1 MNNLNFDQ
9 LFKKYDYLVFFDTET
24 TGLDQ
29 ECSYITELAAIK
41 VVKEEQGVGWVT
53 NITSSLLKLP
63 EGIVIPE
70 FLEKLTGITNEVIRE
85 EGRDWSEVYE
95 EFTNLF
101 EKDKKG
107 LVIAYNA
114 QFDLMFMQHQF
125 PDFKEL
131 DVDYLDS
138 LTVFREIEAYP
149 HKLADAIERFNLK
162 GCQNTHCAADDTA
175 ALIMV
180 TEVLSNR
187 CNLLDYVNR
196 FGYVP
201 KYGKPKN
208 KIEKI
213 NYFPQDRR

>member
-9 LFKKYDYLVFFDTET
+9 LFKKYDYVVFFDTET
-24 TGLDQ
+24 TGLDP

-41 VVKEEQGVGWVT
+41 VVKEEEQGWVT
-53 NITSSLLKLP
+53 DIISSLLKLP
-63 EGIVIPE
+63 ENVVIPE

-85 EGRDWSEVYE
+85 EGRDWNMVYN
-95 EFTNLF
+95 EFSSLF
-101 EKDKKG
+101 EKDRKG
-107 LVIAYNA
+107 LVIAHNA

-125 PDFKEL
+125 PAFKEL

-149 HKLADAIERFNLK
+149 HKLADAIERFDLQ
-162 GCQNTHCAADDTA
+162 GCRNSHCAADDTA

-180 TEVLSNR
+180 TEVLNNR
-187 CNLLDYVNR
+187 CNLLDYINR

-208 KIEKI
+208 KIDKI
-213 NYFPQDRR
+213 NYFPQNRR

>member
-9 LFKKYDYLVFFDTET
+9 LFKKYDYVVFFDTET
-24 TGLDQ
+24 TGLDP

-41 VVKEEQGVGWVT
+41 VVKEEEQGWVT
-53 NITSSLLKLP
+53 DIISSLLKLP
-63 EGIVIPE
+63 ENVVIPE

-85 EGRDWSEVYE
+85 EGRDWNMVYN
-95 EFTNLF
+95 EFSSLF
-101 EKDKKG
+101 EKDRKG

-125 PDFKEL
+125 PAFKEL

-149 HKLADAIERFNLK
+149 HKLADAIERFDLQ
-162 GCQNTHCAADDTA
+162 GCRNYHCAADDTA

-180 TEVLSNR
+180 TEVLNNR
-187 CNLLDYVNR
+187 CNLLDYINR

-208 KIEKI
+208 KIDKI
-213 NYFPQDRR
+213 NYFPQNRR

>member
-9 LFKKYDYLVFFDTET
+9 LFKKYDYVVFFDTET
-24 TGLDQ
+24 TGLDP

-41 VVKEEQGVGWVT
+41 VVKEEEQGWVT
-53 NITSSLLKLP
+53 DIISSLLKLP
-63 EGIVIPE
+63 ENVVIPE

-85 EGRDWSEVYE
+85 EGRDWNMVYN
-95 EFTNLF
+95 EFSSLF
-101 EKDKKG
+101 EKDRKG

-125 PDFKEL
+125 PAFKEL

-149 HKLADAIERFNLK
+149 HKLADAIERFDLQ
-162 GCQNTHCAADDTA
+162 GCRNSHCAADDTA

-180 TEVLSNR
+180 TEVLNNR
-187 CNLLDYVNR
+187 CNMLDYINR

-208 KIEKI
+208 KIDKI
-213 NYFPQDRR
+213 NYFPQNRR

>member
-9 LFKKYDYLVFFDTET
+9 LFKKYDYVVFFDTET
-24 TGLDQ
+24 TGLDP

-41 VVKEEQGVGWVT
+41 VVKEEEQGWVT
-53 NITSSLLKLP
+53 DIISSLLKLP
-63 EGIVIPE
+63 ENVVIPE

-85 EGRDWSEVYE
+85 EGRDWNMVYN
-95 EFTNLF
+95 EFSSLF
-101 EKDKKG
+101 EKDRKG

-125 PDFKEL
+125 PAFKEL

-138 LTVFREIEAYP
+138 VTVFREIEAYP
-149 HKLADAIERFNLK
+149 HKLADAIERFDLQ
-162 GCQNTHCAADDTA
+162 GCRNSHCAADDTA

-180 TEVLSNR
+180 TEVLNNR
-187 CNLLDYVNR
+187 CNLLDYINR

-208 KIEKI
+208 KIDKI
-213 NYFPQDRR
+213 NYFPQNRR

>member
-9 LFKKYDYLVFFDTET
+9 LFKKYDYVVFFDTET
-24 TGLDQ
+24 TGLDP

-41 VVKEEQGVGWVT
+41 VVKEEEQGWVT
-53 NITSSLLKLP
+53 DIISSLLKLP
-63 EGIVIPE
+63 DNVVIPE

-85 EGRDWSEVYE
+85 EGRDWNMVYN
-95 EFTNLF
+95 EFSSLF
-101 EKDKKG
+101 EKDRKG

-125 PDFKEL
+125 PAFKEL

-149 HKLADAIERFNLK
+149 HKLADAIERFDLQ
-162 GCQNTHCAADDTA
+162 GCRNSHCAADDTA

-180 TEVLSNR
+180 TEVLNNR
-187 CNLLDYVNR
+187 CNLLDYINR

-208 KIEKI
+208 KIDKI
-213 NYFPQDRR
+213 NYFPQNRR

>member
-149 HKLADAIERFNLK
+149 HKLADAI
-162 GCQNTHCAADDTA
+162 
-175 ALIMV
+175 
-180 TEVLSNR
+180 
-187 CNLLDYVNR
+187 
-196 FGYVP
+196 
-201 KYGKPKN
+201 
-208 KIEKI
+208 
-213 NYFPQDRR
+213 

>member
-1 MNNLNFDQ
+1 M
-9 LFKKYDYLVFFDTET
+9 
-24 TGLDQ
+24 
-29 ECSYITELAAIK
+29 
-41 VVKEEQGVGWVT
+41 
-53 NITSSLLKLP
+53 
-63 EGIVIPE
+63 
-70 FLEKLTGITNEVIRE
+70 IRE

-95 EFTNLF
+95 EFMTLF

-125 PDFKEL
+125 LAFKEL

-149 HKLADAIERFNLK
+149 H
-162 GCQNTHCAADDTA
+162 
-175 ALIMV
+175 
-180 TEVLSNR
+180 NR

-201 KYGKPKN
+201 KYGKPKS
-208 KIEKI
+208 KIDKI
-213 NYFPQDRR
+213 KYFPQNRR

>member
-9 LFKKYDYLVFFDTET
+9 LFKKYDYVVFFDTET
-24 TGLDQ
+24 TGLDP

-41 VVKEEQGVGWVT
+41 VVKEEEQGWVT
-53 NITSSLLKLP
+53 DIISSLLKLP
-63 EGIVIPE
+63 ENVVIPE

-85 EGRDWSEVYE
+85 EGRDWNMVYN
-95 EFTNLF
+95 EFSSLF
-101 EKDKKG
+101 EKDRKG

-125 PDFKEL
+125 PAFKEL

-138 LTVFREIEAYP
+138 LTVFREIEAYL
-149 HKLADAIERFNLK
+149 HKLADAIERFDLQ
-162 GCQNTHCAADDTA
+162 GCRNSHCAADDTA

-180 TEVLSNR
+180 TEVLNNR
-187 CNLLDYVNR
+187 CNLLDYINR

-208 KIEKI
+208 KIDKI
-213 NYFPQDRR
+213 NYFPQNRR

>member
-9 LFKKYDYLVFFDTET
+9 LFKKYDYVVFFDTET
-24 TGLDQ
+24 TGLDP
-29 ECSYITELAAIK
+29 ECSYITELAVIK
-41 VVKEEQGVGWVT
+41 VVKEEEQGWVT
-53 NITSSLLKLP
+53 DIISSLLKLP
-63 EGIVIPE
+63 ENVVIPE

-85 EGRDWSEVYE
+85 EGRDWNMVYN
-95 EFTNLF
+95 EFSSLF
-101 EKDKKG
+101 EKDRKG

-125 PDFKEL
+125 PAFKEL

-149 HKLADAIERFNLK
+149 HKLADAIERFDLQ
-162 GCQNTHCAADDTA
+162 GCRNSHCAADDTA

-180 TEVLSNR
+180 TEVLNNR
-187 CNLLDYVNR
+187 CNLLDYINR

-208 KIEKI
+208 KIDKI
-213 NYFPQDRR
+213 NYFPQNRR

>member
-9 LFKKYDYLVFFDTET
+9 LFKKYDYVVFFDTET
-24 TGLDQ
+24 TGLDP

-41 VVKEEQGVGWVT
+41 VVKEEEQGWVT
-53 NITSSLLKLP
+53 DIISSLLKLP
-63 EGIVIPE
+63 ENVVIPE

-85 EGRDWSEVYE
+85 EGRDWNMVYN
-95 EFTNLF
+95 EFSSLF
-101 EKDKKG
+101 EKDRKG

-125 PDFKEL
+125 PAFKEL

-149 HKLADAIERFNLK
+149 HKLADAIERFDLQ
-162 GCQNTHCAADDTA
+162 GCRNSHCAADDTA

-180 TEVLSNR
+180 TEVLNNR
-187 CNLLDYVNR
+187 CNLLDYINR

-201 KYGKPKN
+201 KYGKPKS
-208 KIEKI
+208 KIDKV
-213 NYFPQDRR
+213 NYFPQSRR

>member
-9 LFKKYDYLVFFDTET
+9 LFKKYDYVVFFDTET
-24 TGLDQ
+24 TGLDP

-41 VVKEEQGVGWVT
+41 VVKEEEQGWVT
-53 NITSSLLKLP
+53 DIISSLLKLP
-63 EGIVIPE
+63 ENVVIPE

-85 EGRDWSEVYE
+85 EGRDWNMVYN
-95 EFTNLF
+95 EFSSLF
-101 EKDKKG
+101 EKDRKG

-125 PDFKEL
+125 PAFKEL

-149 HKLADAIERFNLK
+149 HKLADAIERFDLQ
-162 GCQNTHCAADDTA
+162 GCRNSHCAADDTA

-180 TEVLSNR
+180 TEVLNNR
-187 CNLLDYVNR
+187 CNLLDYINR

-208 KIEKI
+208 KIDKI
-213 NYFPQDRR
+213 NYYPQNRR

>member
-9 LFKKYDYLVFFDTET
+9 LFKKYDYVVFFDTET
-24 TGLDQ
+24 TGLDP

-41 VVKEEQGVGWVT
+41 VVKEEEQGWVT
-53 NITSSLLKLP
+53 DIISSLLKLP
-63 EGIVIPE
+63 ENVVIPE

-85 EGRDWSEVYE
+85 EGRDWNMVYN
-95 EFTNLF
+95 EFSSLF
-101 EKDKKG
+101 EKDRKG

-125 PDFKEL
+125 PAFKEL

-149 HKLADAIERFNLK
+149 HKLADAIERFDLQ
-162 GCQNTHCAADDTA
+162 GCRNFHCAADDTA

-180 TEVLSNR
+180 TEVLNNR
-187 CNLLDYVNR
+187 CNLLDYINR

-208 KIEKI
+208 KIDKI
-213 NYFPQDRR
+213 NYFPQNRR

>member
-9 LFKKYDYLVFFDTET
+9 LFKKYDYVVFFDTET
-24 TGLDQ
+24 TGLDP
-29 ECSYITELAAIK
+29 ECSYITELTAIK
-41 VVKEEQGVGWVT
+41 VVKEEEQGWVT
-53 NITSSLLKLP
+53 DIISSLLKLP
-63 EGIVIPE
+63 ENVVIPE

-85 EGRDWSEVYE
+85 EGRDWNMVYN
-95 EFTNLF
+95 EFSSLF
-101 EKDKKG
+101 EKDRKG

-125 PDFKEL
+125 PAFKEL

-149 HKLADAIERFNLK
+149 HKLADAIERFDLQ
-162 GCQNTHCAADDTA
+162 GCRNSHCAADDTA

-180 TEVLSNR
+180 TEVLNNR
-187 CNLLDYVNR
+187 CNLLDYINR

-208 KIEKI
+208 KIDKI
-213 NYFPQDRR
+213 NYFPQNRR